1 MKTLKTY
8 IGEAFRIN
16 KNTRIVKS
24 KYPDNLNYQN
34 YVMWESDDTDS
45 YDYDDF
51 IEILKGINHDYDHF
65 LCTRFVSLS
74 ESENLLEDII
84 EHDLDLLELIDSE
97 LVTGKDAG
105 YEVRMNWGHIEV
117 DCINSGSRA
126 TYYIYAIDDHLFE
139 ICDEIFTGDDDDL
152 TEEDLGDAIFKD
164 KKHILEITE

>member
-8 IGEAFRIN
+8 IGEAFKIN
-16 KNTRIVKS
+16 KNTRLVKS

-74 ESENLLEDII
+74 ESKDLLEDII

-105 YEVRMNWGHIEV
+105 YEVRINCGHIEV

-126 TYYIYAIDDHLFE
+126 TYYIYAIDDYLFD
-139 ICDEIFTGDDDDL
+139 ICDEIFTGDEDL
-152 TEEDLGDAIFKD
+152 TEEDLSNAIFKD
-164 KKHILEITE
+164 KKHILEIKE